1 MAGRPQGIVYRSA
14 MTDGPLRA
22 DFTSMADLRHDLLH
36 LAEALDDARTPLTRA
51 HDAIVDGA
59 GEFAHELSTGASTF
73 LLSWG
78 VATRTMSDGSAL
90 VGNNIGKAALDLRAV
105 DSGLNAFV
113 EL

>member
-1 MAGRPQGIVYRSA
+1 

-22 DFTSMADLRHDLLH
+22 DFTTLADLKHDMVQ
-36 LAEALDDARTPLTRA
+36 LAEALDDAAVPLNRA
-51 HDAIVDGA
+51 HTSVVSGA
-59 GEFAHELSTGASTF
+59 GDFASELASGASTF
-73 LLSWG
+73 LLSWV

-90 VGNNIGKAALDLRAV
+90 VGNNIGKAAVDLRAV